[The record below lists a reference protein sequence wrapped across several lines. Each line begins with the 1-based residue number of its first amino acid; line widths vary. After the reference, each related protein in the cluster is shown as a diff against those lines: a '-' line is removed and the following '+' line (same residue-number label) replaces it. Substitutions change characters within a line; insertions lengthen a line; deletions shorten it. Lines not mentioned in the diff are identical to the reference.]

1 MKLNINAEEVITKKA
16 IKAIT
21 TKLDKGEISKG
32 AAIRELFAGGLS
44 VKEISAITTIRYNHV
59 YNVVNQEVMKNGLEG
74 DVIRAREGGTKK
86 SQILAL
92 LESGKSIKEASAE
105 LGCLYNQVW
114 QVAKA
119 AGFTP
124 KQKAALAAA
133 APVEG

>member
-1 MKLNINAEEVITKKA
+1 MKLNVNSEDIITKKD

-21 TKLDKGEISKG
+21 TQLSKGEISKG
-32 AAIRELFAGGLS
+32 AAIRALFAGGLS

-59 YNVVNQEVMKNGLEG
+59 YNVVNQEVMKNGMEN

-92 LESGKSIKEASAE
+92 LEEGKSIKDISAE

-119 AGFTP
+119 AGMTP
-124 KQKAALAAA
+124 KQKAAMATV
-133 APVEG
+133 PVEG

>member
-1 MKLNINAEEVITKKA
+1 MKLNINSEDMITKKD

-21 TKLDKGEISKG
+21 TQLSKGEISKG
-32 AAIRELFAGGLS
+32 AAIRALFAGGLS
-44 VKEISAITTIRYNHV
+44 VKEIAAITTIRYNHV
-59 YNVVNQEVMKNGLEG
+59 YNVVNQEVMKNGMEN

-92 LESGKSIKEASAE
+92 LGEGKSIKEVSAE

-119 AGFTP
+119 AGLTP
-124 KQKAALAAA
+124 KQQAALATAGQ
-133 APVEG
+133 EG